1 MMRGIFSKLVRVS
14 VLTSHNGNM
23 QNVLFRNG
31 FYFRDWNN
39 SLQTMTVMISGID
52 YVLYSVSNVSLN
64 IILRDIYSHTE
75 SNNG

>member
-1 MMRGIFSKLVRVS
+1 
-14 VLTSHNGNM
+14 M

-75 SNNG
+75 SNNR